1 MSNTKAN
8 GSLQRKVSLR
18 LSLAM
23 AVFIVGVFLILR
35 AVITPAFEDL
45 ELDAAHADLVRAD
58 QAIQT
63 DIENLEAVTL
73 DWGPWDDIHEYVS
86 GRNPGFQKSNLVR
99 PTLTNLGLDMMAVYE
114 LGGRLRW
121 GQLLHDG
128 NELPLE
134 NLALLGEGDPAAHLL
149 TEHASADSR
158 TVGIVNTAFG
168 PMIISSQPILRSD
181 NSGPVAGALIMAQF
195 LDEQRLARLQERT
208 EVDMTWTLVENYVMD
223 GERQLS
229 GIAIGELPV
238 RFSEDVVTNC
248 IVLADILGNPFL
260 LVSANTPRTITSLG
274 QQTVSAAV
282 LFLAAAGA
290 VLVIV
295 LWWFMKGTIIH
306 PIQKLT
312 GHMNKIRKSGDL
324 SDNLNLDSDDEIGL
338 LADQYDKLN
347 SEVHETRAA
356 LLHQSFKA
364 GKADTAAEVLHNIR
378 NAMTP
383 MINGLDRIGKVF
395 KVTDGLHVKQ
405 AVEQLSG
412 QECDPDKAGKYV
424 QYLDASF
431 DHIVS
436 VHAEATDDLKIVASQ
451 ARQVEGILSDQEKF
465 TNVAPIAE
473 NLVVDEV
480 IEEATMVIP
489 RDTPTEVDIEVD
501 DGLTAYRV
509 RAHRVGL
516 LQVLG
521 NLVLNAYE
529 SIERA
534 KSAKGRIAL
543 SAKNTVVD
551 DTEMVQLTVSDNG
564 TGFDEDVRNRI
575 FQRGF
580 TSKSDGEFTGLG
592 LHWCANAVAGMGGR
606 IFADSQGEGY
616 GAEFHVLLP
625 AAPGGGV

>member
-1 MSNTKAN
+1 MSNTKAIR
-8 GSLQRKVSLR
+8 SLQRKVSLR

-23 AVFIVGVFLILR
+23 AVFVVGVFLILR
-35 AVITPAFEDL
+35 AVITPAFEEL
-45 ELDAAHADLVRAD
+45 ELEAAHADMIRAD

-86 GRNPGFQKSNLVR
+86 GRNPGFEKSNLVR
-99 PTLTNLGLDMMAVYE
+99 PTLTNLGLDMIAVYE
-114 LGGRLRW
+114 LGGQFRW

-128 NELPLE
+128 DELPLE

-149 TEHASADSR
+149 TEHASVDSR
-158 TVGIVNTAFG
+158 TVGIVNTALG

-208 EVDMTWTLVENYVMD
+208 EVDMTWMLVEDYVVE
-223 GERQLS
+223 GERELS
-229 GIAIGELPV
+229 DIPIGELPV
-238 RFSEDVVTNC
+238 RLSDDIVTNC
-248 IVLADILGNPFL
+248 TVLADILGNPYL

-274 QQTVSAAV
+274 QKTVSAGV
-282 LFLAAAGA
+282 LFLATAGLL
-290 VLVIV
+290 LVTV
-295 LWWFMKGTIIH
+295 LWWFMKGTIIR
-306 PIQKLT
+306 PIQQLT
-312 GHMNKIRKSGDL
+312 GHMDKIRKSGDL
-324 SDNLNLDSDDEIGL
+324 SNKLNLNSDDEIGL

-356 LLHQSFKA
+356 LLQQSFKA

-405 AVEQLSG
+405 AVEQLSDVD
-412 QECDPDKAGKYV
+412 CDPGKASKYV

-431 DHIVS
+431 DHIAK
-436 VHAEATDDLKIVASQ
+436 VHAEAMDDLRVVVSQ
-451 ARQVEGILSDQEKF
+451 ARQVEGILVDQEKF
-465 TNVAPIAE
+465 TNVAPVAE

-489 RDTPTEVDIEVD
+489 RDAPTVVDIEVD

-521 NLVLNAYE
+521 NLMLNAYE

-534 KSAKGRIAL
+534 DSANGRISL
-543 SAKNTVVD
+543 SAKNTIVD
-551 DTEMVQLTVSDNG
+551 DTDMVQLTVRDNG
-564 TGFDEDVRNRI
+564 TGFEEGVRNKI

-580 TSKSDGEFTGLG
+580 TSKSDGDFTGLG
-592 LHWCANAVAGMGGR
+592 LHWCANAVASMGGR
-606 IFADSQGEGY
+606 IFADSNGDGH

-625 AAPGGGV
+625 AAQGG

>member
-1 MSNTKAN
+1 MSNTKAIR
-8 GSLQRKVSLR
+8 SLQRKVSLR

-23 AVFIVGVFLILR
+23 AVFVVGVFLILQ
-35 AVITPAFEDL
+35 AVITPAFEEL
-45 ELDAAHADLVRAD
+45 ELEAAHADMIRAD

-73 DWGPWDDIHEYVS
+73 DWGPWDDIYEYVA
-86 GRNPGFQKSNLVR
+86 GRNPGFKKSNLVR

-114 LGGRLRW
+114 LGGRLKW
-121 GQLLHDG
+121 SQLLHDG
-128 NELPLE
+128 DELPLE

-149 TEHASADSR
+149 IEHASVDSR
-158 TVGIVNTAFG
+158 TVGIVNTALG

-181 NSGPVAGALIMAQF
+181 NSGPVAGALVMAQF
-195 LDEQRLARLQERT
+195 LNEDRLVRLQSRT
-208 EVDMTWTLVENYVMD
+208 EVDMSWVLMENYVVE
-223 GERQLS
+223 GER
-229 GIAIGELPV
+229 AISDIPVGELPV
-238 RFSEDVVTNC
+238 RLSDENVTNC
-248 IVLADILGNPFL
+248 IVLADILGSPYL
-260 LVSANTPRTITSLG
+260 LVSAKTPRTITSLG
-274 QQTVSAAV
+274 QQTVSAGV
-282 LFLAAAGA
+282 LFLATAGLL
-290 VLVIV
+290 LVTV
-295 LWWFMKGTIIH
+295 LWWFMKGTIIR
-306 PIQKLT
+306 PIQELT
-312 GHMNKIRKSGDL
+312 RHMDKIRRSGDL
-324 SDNLNLDSDDEIGL
+324 SDNLNLKSDDEIGL
-338 LADQYDKLN
+338 LADQYDRLN

-383 MINGLDRIGKVF
+383 MINGLDRVGKVF

-405 AVEQLSG
+405 AVEQLSSAD
-412 QECDPDKAGKYV
+412 CDPGKAGKYI

-431 DHIVS
+431 DRIAT
-436 VHAEATDDLKIVASQ
+436 VHAEAMDDLRIVASQ

-465 TNVAPIAE
+465 TNVAPVTE
-473 NLVVDEV
+473 NLVVDGV
-480 IEEATMVIP
+480 IEEAAMVIP
-489 RDTPTEVDIEVD
+489 RDAPTEIDIEVD
-501 DGLTAYRV
+501 NGLTAYRV

-516 LQVLG
+516 LQVLS
-521 NLVLNAYE
+521 NLMLNAYE

-534 KSAKGRIAL
+534 KSAEGRISL

-564 TGFDEDVRNRI
+564 TGFDEDVRNKI

-580 TSKSDGEFTGLG
+580 TSKSDGNFTGLG

-625 AAPGGGV
+625 AAQGG

>member
-1 MSNTKAN
+1 MSNTKARS
-8 GSLQRKVSLR
+8 SLQRKVSLR

-23 AVFIVGVFLILR
+23 AVFIVGVLLILR
-35 AVITPAFEDL
+35 AIITPAFEEL
-45 ELDAAHADLVRAD
+45 ELEAAHADLIRAD

-63 DIENLEAVTL
+63 DIENLEAITL
-73 DWGPWDDIHEYVS
+73 DWAPWDDIYEYVA
-86 GRNPGFQKSNLVR
+86 GRNPGFKKSNLDR
-99 PTLTNLGLDMMAVYE
+99 PTLTNLGLDMLAVYE
-114 LGGRLRW
+114 QGGRLKW
-121 GQLLHDG
+121 SQLLFDG
-128 NELPLE
+128 EEIPLE
-134 NLALLGEGDPAAHLL
+134 DLELLGAEDPAAQLL
-149 TEHASADSR
+149 AEHADVDSR
-158 TVGIVNTAFG
+158 TVGIVNTALG

-181 NSGPVAGALIMAQF
+181 DSGPVAGSLVMAQF
-195 LDEQRLARLQERT
+195 LDEQRLARLQQRT
-208 EVDMTWTLVENYVMD
+208 EVDMTWMLVENYVVE
-223 GERQLS
+223 GERELS

-238 RFSEDVVTNC
+238 RLSDTIVTNC
-248 IVLADILGNPFL
+248 IVLADILGNPYL

-274 QQTVSAAV
+274 QRTVSAAV
-282 LFLAAAGA
+282 LFLAAAGV

-295 LWWFMKGTIIH
+295 LWSFMKGTIIG

-312 GHMNKIRKSGDL
+312 GHMDKIRKSGDL
-324 SDNLNLDSDDEIGL
+324 SDNLDLRSDDEIGL

-383 MINGLDRIGKVF
+383 MINGLDRVGKVF
-395 KVTDGLHVKQ
+395 KVTDSLHVKE
-405 AVEQLSG
+405 AVEQLSD

-431 DHIVS
+431 DHIAN
-436 VHAEATDDLKIVASQ
+436 VHAEAMEDIRVVVSQ
-451 ARQVEGILSDQEKF
+451 ARQVEGILVDQEKF
-465 TNVAPIAE
+465 TNVAPVAE

-480 IEEATMVIP
+480 IEEAAMVIP
-489 RDTPTEVDIEVD
+489 KDSPTEVNVDVD

-521 NLVLNAYE
+521 NLMLNAFE

-534 KSAKGRIAL
+534 NSANGRISL

-551 DTEMVQLTVSDNG
+551 DTEMVQLTVRDNG
-564 TGFDEDVRNRI
+564 TGFEEDVRDKI

-580 TSKSDGEFTGLG
+580 TSKSDGNFTGLG
-592 LHWCANAVAGMGGR
+592 LHWCANAVASMGGR
-606 IFADSQGEGY
+606 IFADSQGDGC

-625 AAPGGGV
+625 AAQGGGV